1 MNRHAST
8 VAFNRPV
15 TRRRRSA
22 DAPAEDIAHQGPELA
37 TAEPLA
43 VEEHNSPLPHVAEGT
58 DAQGLLAAYF
68 RGLSAVEVMNKDEEL
83 AAAVRISNLR
93 TAFWRS
99 ILSYPPFIDGI
110 CDLARELLPAET
122 SPVAEL
128 DNMKKTSR
136 ALRDRDLL
144 THQKAFEA
152 ARETLCERMGLCD
165 VDAVVSDRILADLT
179 SVEQG
184 VNEGLS
190 MKVKLPRKGS
200 VPFMQYLQTVRANHV
215 ALISAKNAFVKANL
229 RLVVTIA
236 RRFNH
241 GSMPLQDLIQEGNI
255 GLMKAV
261 DRFDHRK
268 GFRFSTYGS
277 WWIRH
282 AISRSIA
289 DKARAVRL
297 PVHMIDAY
305 NKVCRARRDFEALHG
320 RKPTEAELAAATGV
334 SAERLQRMNYS
345 LVENPVSLDQPL
357 ATDSGLT
364 LLDAVEDTQTPEA
377 AELMDNE
384 LLMSNLRDVFSA
396 LSPMEADIL
405 RKRMGLED
413 EQELTLKEI
422 GERYSLSRERI
433 RQLQE
438 QALGKLRDEF
448 KKRALM

>member
-8 VAFNRPV
+8 VAFNRPAV
-15 TRRRRSA
+15 NRRRRSA
-22 DAPAEDIAHQGPELA
+22 DAPAEDMAMQGPELA
-37 TAEPLA
+37 ANEA
-43 VEEHNSPLPHVAEGT
+43 VETTPLPHVAEGT

-110 CDLARELLPAET
+110 CDLAGELLPTET
-122 SPVAEL
+122 RPAVEL
-128 DNMKKTSR
+128 DNMKRTSR

-184 VNEGLS
+184 VNDGLS

-200 VPFMQYLQTVRANHV
+200 VPFMQYLQTVRSNHV
-215 ALISAKNAFVKANL
+215 ALIQAKNAFVKANL

-282 AISRSIA
+282 AISRSIT
-289 DKARAVRL
+289 DKARSVRL
-297 PVHMIDAY
+297 PVHMTDAY
-305 NKVCRARRDFEALHG
+305 NKVKRARREFEALHG
-320 RKPTEAELAAATGV
+320 RRPTDEEVASLTGV
-334 SAERLQRMNYS
+334 SVERIRRMRWA
-345 LVENPVSLDQPL
+345 LVEAPISLDQPL
-357 ATDSGLT
+357 SDESGLT
-364 LLDAVEDTQTPEA
+364 ILDTIEDDSQVAPGDK
-377 AELMDNE
+377 LDGS
-384 LLMSNLRDVFSA
+384 LLMEGLQEAFA
-396 LSPMEADIL
+396 TLAPIEADIL
-405 RKRMGLED
+405 RKRVGMDD
-413 EQELTLKEI
+413 EPEMTLKEI

-438 QALGKLRDEF
+438 QALSKLRSEF
-448 KKRALM
+448 EKRSLL